1 MNRDLTEIIR
11 ESRQLELEED
21 TKLRRARNLE
31 NQVIQISLIVSI
43 ALAIVLC
50 IYTSL
55 EITRPLKKV
64 TQVAWDAAE
73 NGNFDRKASID
84 TKDEIGTLGTSIDY
98 LIERVKQLLDEQ
110 IQANQ
115 QLESYSQNLEQQ
127 VRSRTQELQLKNS
140 DLQNALQQL
149 QQTQI
154 QMVHSEKMSSLG
166 QMVAGIAHE
175 INNPVNF
182 IHGNLVHADEYVRD
196 LLGLVEL
203 YREQYP
209 NPNSNIQDEIEAIE
223 LEFLSDD
230 LPKLF
235 QSMQV
240 GTERIREIVKSLRIF
255 SRFDEAEIKEVD
267 LHEGIDST
275 LMILFNRLKAKPDRP
290 AIEVVKHYGQLPK
303 LECYPGQ
310 LNQVLMNLL
319 SNAIDA
325 VEENNKQRSY
335 GEIQN
340 DPNQIDIYTE
350 LENPDSI
357 KIRIADNGLGIPS
370 EIQDQLFNPFFTTK
384 EVGKGTGLGLSISHQ
399 IIVEKHGGTLRCRSE
414 VGRGAEFII
423 EIPRRQ
429 PQAST

>member
-1 MNRDLTEIIR
+1 
-11 ESRQLELEED
+11 
-21 TKLRRARNLE
+21 
-31 NQVIQISLIVSI
+31 
-43 ALAIVLC
+43 
-50 IYTSL
+50 
-55 EITRPLKKV
+55 
-64 TQVAWDAAE
+64 
-73 NGNFDRKASID
+73 
-84 TKDEIGTLGTSIDY
+84 
-98 LIERVKQLLDEQ
+98 
-110 IQANQ
+110 
-115 QLESYSQNLEQQ
+115 
-127 VRSRTQELQLKNS
+127 
-140 DLQNALQQL
+140 
-149 QQTQI
+149 
-154 QMVHSEKMSSLG
+154 MVHSEKMSSLG

-223 LEFLSDD
+223 LDFLSDD

-325 VEENNKQRSY
+325 VEERNKQRSY
-335 GEIQN
+335 EEIQN
-340 DPNQIDIYTE
+340 DPNRIEIYTE
-350 LENPDSI
+350 FKNSDLI
-357 KIRIADNGLGIPS
+357 TIRIVDNGFGIPV
-370 EIQDQLFNPFFTTK
+370 EIQDKLFNPFFTTK

-414 VGRGAEFII
+414 AGRGAEFII
-423 EIPRRQ
+423 DIPRRQ